1 MLFEFTRPMKLFGIF
16 LVASVSALNGQ
27 GAKDAKPIQATN
39 AVVITTGFINRL
51 VTEART
57 NNPSLKAADSR
68 VRSATLNAE
77 AIRTWED
84 PMAMFG
90 GSVYSS
96 RGFNPSEDGNLA
108 YGVEQKLPLWG
119 RPKLTRRV
127 AEAETSMREAEVNY
141 RAQQL
146 RTEITK
152 ALLVVALTERAVDIG
167 EQDLAWVQAT
177 AKAADNKY
185 RAGQAVVADTLQIQN
200 EVAKRNDTLRTDH
213 RRLAH
218 ERFTLNR
225 LMNRDASAI
234 WPSLQLPPIA
244 PAIPLSQKLLA
255 LSLQN
260 EPKLKVL
267 EQEIKQAATSAEL
280 TRKMRLPDV
289 ALGVEGRQYSG
300 DGDFRSGMFTLR
312 FSLPWANGDKYRK
325 DYARDKEKQKSA
337 QQEREDQILMVREE
351 LHHLAVGIEAMRR
364 EALLHTDEITTR
376 AMQALTS
383 RLSEWAA
390 GRGMFRDVL
399 DARRMLL
406 ESELMS
412 ARATAEEHQMLADM
426 LLWTGLENLEALTA
440 LANEPALLPD
450 HEDHGKKQ

>member
-1 MLFEFTRPMKLFGIF
+1 MKLFGTTLIAT
-16 LVASVSALNGQ
+16 ASLLNGW
-27 GAKDAKPIQATN
+27 AADDAKPVAATN
-39 AVVITTGFINRL
+39 VVVITTEFINRL
-51 VTEART
+51 VAEART

-312 FSLPWANGDKYRK
+312 FSLPWANGGKYRK
-325 DYARDKEKQKSA
+325 DYERDKEKQKSA
-337 QQEREDQILMVREE
+337 EQEREDQILMVRDE
-351 LHHLAVGIEAMRR
+351 LHRLAVGIEAMRR
-364 EALLHTDEITTR
+364 EALLHRDEITTR

-383 RLSEWAA
+383 RLSEWEA
-390 GRGMFRDVL
+390 GRGAFRDVL

-412 ARATAEEHQMLADM
+412 ARATAEQHQMLAEM
-426 LLWTGLENLEALTA
+426 LLWTGLENLEALTP
-440 LANEPALLPD
+440 LATEQPLLPEHD
-450 HEDHGKKQ
+450 NRP